1 MEFFFVFLNF
11 IYLLIFKNLKSFLF
25 NPNPAKIEAPGMKKN
40 LHIVSLVVTLYFVS
54 VTIPGWAYQE
64 IEVKNGGTIQGK
76 ATLIGKMPFPRIY
89 HLILFPNIDMCA
101 EIDTDDEMNR
111 VLDDFKVSPDGGLK
125 DVVVTI
131 QHVDAGKPF
140 NKEPINIVA
149 ENCKFLPDVSI
160 IRQGETFKVDN
171 LDAVMHNSQVY
182 QKERG
187 KILLNIPIPAEEVSD
202 GKITFKKHYK
212 IMQMI
217 CGMHEFMQ
225 TWGYRVQNPYYSQT
239 KIDGN
244 FKINNIPPGEY
255 KLTAWHY
262 LMKKQT
268 QKIKIAAGEPVDVS
282 VVFDA
287 DKVVRPFY
295 ETMKSGRIKK
305 DAVYPGT
312 AKGKELGR

>member
-1 MEFFFVFLNF
+1 
-11 IYLLIFKNLKSFLF
+11 
-25 NPNPAKIEAPGMKKN
+25 MKKN
-40 LHIVSLVVTLYFVS
+40 LLILSLVVTLSFVLVS
-54 VTIPGWAYQE
+54 IQGWAYQE

-131 QHVDAGKPF
+131 QQVDAGKPF
-140 NKEPINIVA
+140 NKDPINIVA

-187 KILLNIPIPAEEVSD
+187 KILLNIPIPAEEVSE
-202 GKITFKKHYK
+202 GKITFKKKYK

-244 FKINNIPPGEY
+244 FKIDNVPPGEY

-268 QKIKIAAGEPVDVS
+268 QKIKIVSGETIDLS
-282 VVFDA
+282 FVFDA

>member
-1 MEFFFVFLNF
+1 
-11 IYLLIFKNLKSFLF
+11 
-25 NPNPAKIEAPGMKKN
+25 MKKN
-40 LHIVSLVVTLYFVS
+40 LLVLSLVVTLSFVS
-54 VTIPGWAYQE
+54 VSIPGWAYQE

-76 ATLIGKMPFPRIY
+76 ATLVGKMPFPRIY

-111 VLDDFKVSPDGGLK
+111 VLNDFKVSPDGGLK

-131 QHVDAGKPF
+131 QQVDAGKPF
-140 NKEPINIVA
+140 NKDPINIVA

-244 FKINNIPPGEY
+244 FKIDNIPPGEY

-268 QKIKIAAGEPVDVS
+268 QKIKIASGETIDLS
-282 VVFDA
+282 FVFDA